1 MQCGNM
7 LFQLFSVSLAIE
19 TASSVGRGRDS
30 TGEWSE
36 RAMWSSPPSFL
47 SPSRGDAVR
56 GGVNLVVF
64 PSDVLTDR
72 CLLAGENNGV
82 YAELRKKG
90 GGGSGLMTK
99 RGTVFGSP
107 AIDAAA
113 HRGFLCPKPLAALN
127 RPGCRLPRLWRVR
140 VFLARK

>member
-56 GGVNLVVF
+56 GVNLVVF

-82 YAELRKKG
+82 YAKLRKKG

-99 RGTVFGSP
+99 RGIWEP
-107 AIDAAA
+107 R
-113 HRGFLCPKPLAALN
+113 HRCRCPS
-127 RPGCRLPRLWRVR
+127 
-140 VFLARK
+140 

>member
-72 CLLAGENNGV
+72 CLLVGENNGV
-82 YAELRKKG
+82 YAELRREGRKG
-90 GGGSGLMTK
+90 ANS
-99 RGTVFGSP
+99 
-107 AIDAAA
+107 
-113 HRGFLCPKPLAALN
+113 
-127 RPGCRLPRLWRVR
+127 
-140 VFLARK
+140 

>member
-36 RAMWSSPPSFL
+36 RERAMWSSPPSFL

-56 GGVNLVVF
+56 GVNLVVF

-99 RGTVFGSP
+99 RGIWEP
-107 AIDAAA
+107 R
-113 HRGFLCPKPLAALN
+113 HRCRCPS
-127 RPGCRLPRLWRVR
+127 
-140 VFLARK
+140 